1 MTGHGRPSINAA
13 AVRRETDRV
22 AIAIEQRLSVPLAC
36 GHLPCCHLRV
46 RPSRTLLALLAAAL
60 LTAPPLQAA
69 RINSPADGVGETP
82 AARAVRTPPPE
93 AAQGATVS
101 LVATAD
107 GLLPMTYQWLKDG
120 VVIANTTSDT
130 LVLKNVEPKHAGKYT
145 VTISNR
151 LGRSTAPATV
161 VKVTPASVKI
171 IGQPR
176 NMSAALGETVTFSVT
191 TTGPTPAYQW
201 FHGGVPVSG
210 ATGATLKLSKLRAE
224 DAGDY
229 QVRLTNALGSNS
241 YPPYSRAFSATAKL
255 TVTGFKLNGAY
266 FGKIGTGDVAFVT
279 GANGTADLLLN
290 LTPTG
295 RIVIGRNIA
304 IAPDGTFDGDAWSFT
319 NAATATLPTAVHLTG
334 SIAPDGSLSGAL
346 VGDNTRFS
354 ATRSAYEA
362 DGFYSASIP
371 GTADGAIY
379 AIGDAGTTIVSV
391 ATVNGAVFG
400 GSTTDGANGQ
410 VTVFAQDSAM
420 ALRVD
425 RAQGSIGPLVQTPDS
440 TVQWSG
446 LRQDVA
452 STDRFADISTRCRVR
467 GDTDTLI
474 AGFVIGGDSPRTVL
488 IRAVGPTLA
497 TFGIGNPLAK
507 PRLTLY
513 HETAPI
519 VVAED
524 WREWSQAVTD
534 VATAIGA
541 FPLVAGSSDAAVV
554 ATLAPGNY
562 SAIVSGRT
570 PESGVALVEVYD
582 GGQTEGAV
590 EPRLV
595 NLSSRGQVGTADDT
609 VVAGFVIRGNT
620 SKRVLIRGI
629 GPTLAS
635 FGIPNALAD
644 PVLTLRTGPTLIA
657 KNDDWD
663 TTTGDTT
670 AAGLRA
676 AAKQVGAFDVPDGSK
691 DAALLIN
698 LRPGS
703 YTAELAGKLG
713 ATGVALVE
721 VYDAPA
727 PLTNSP

>member
-1 MTGHGRPSINAA
+1 M
-13 AVRRETDRV
+13 
-22 AIAIEQRLSVPLAC
+22 
-36 GHLPCCHLRV
+36 
-46 RPSRTLLALLAAAL
+46 RPSRTLLVLLAVAL
-60 LTAPPLQAA
+60 LTALALQAA
-69 RINSPADGVGETP
+69 RINSPADSEGETP
-82 AARAVRTPPPE
+82 ESRAVRLPAPD

-120 VVIANTTSDT
+120 VVIAVTTSDT
-130 LVLKNVEPKHAGKYT
+130 LVLNNVQPKHAGKYT

-161 VKVTPASVKI
+161 VKVTPAPVTI
-171 IGQPR
+171 VAQPK
-176 NMSAALGETVTFSVT
+176 NMTAALGETVTFFVT
-191 TTGPTPAYQW
+191 TTGSTPAYQW

-210 ATGATLKLSKLRAE
+210 ATAATLKLSKLRAE
-224 DAGDY
+224 DAGEY
-229 QVRLTNALGSNS
+229 QVRLTNTLRTNS
-241 YPPYSRAFSATAKL
+241 YPPYTQAFSATAKL

-266 FGKIGTGDVAFVT
+266 FGKIGTGDVALVT

-290 LTPTG
+290 LAPTG

-304 IAPDGTFDGDAWSFT
+304 IAADGTFEGDAWSFANGMT
-319 NAATATLPTAVHLTG
+319 STLPAAVHVTG
-334 SIAPDGSLSGAL
+334 AIAPDGSLSGAL
-346 VGDNTRFS
+346 TGDNTRFT
-354 ATRSAYEA
+354 AKRSAYEA

-379 AIGDAGTTIVSV
+379 AIGDAGTALVSV

-400 GSTTDGANGQ
+400 GSTTNGANGQ
-410 VTVFAQDSAM
+410 VTVFGQDSAM

-446 LRQDVA
+446 LRQDVG

-474 AGFVIGGDSPRTVL
+474 AGFVLGGDAPRTVL
-488 IRAVGPTLA
+488 VRAVGPTLA
-497 TFGIGNPLAK
+497 TFGIANPLAK

-513 HETAPI
+513 HETEPI

-524 WREWSQAVTD
+524 WGEWSQVVMDA
-534 VATAIGA
+534 ANSIGA

-554 ATLAPGNY
+554 TTLAPGNY

-582 GGQTEGAV
+582 TGQTDGAA

-609 VVAGFVIRGNT
+609 VIAGFVIRGNT

-629 GPTLAS
+629 GPALAS
-635 FGIPNALAD
+635 FGIANALAD

-657 KNDDWD
+657 RNDDWG

-670 AAGLRA
+670 VAGLRA

-727 PLTNSP
+727 PLANSP

>member
-1 MTGHGRPSINAA
+1 M
-13 AVRRETDRV
+13 
-22 AIAIEQRLSVPLAC
+22 
-36 GHLPCCHLRV
+36 
-46 RPSRTLLALLAAAL
+46 RPSRTLPALIAAAL
-60 LTAPPLQAA
+60 LTAPALQAA
-69 RINSPADGVGETP
+69 RINSPADNASETP
-82 AARAVRTPPPE
+82 ESRAVRMPAPE

-130 LVLKNVEPKHAGKYT
+130 LVLNNVQPKHAGKYT
-145 VTISNR
+145 VTVSNR

-161 VKVTPASVKI
+161 VKVTPAPVTI
-171 IGQPR
+171 IGQPK
-176 NMSAALGETVTFSVT
+176 NITAALGETVTFSVM
-191 TTGPTPAYQW
+191 TTGPKPAYQW

-210 ATGATLKLSKLRAE
+210 ANSATLRLSNLRAE
-224 DAGDY
+224 DAGEY
-229 QVRLTNALGSNS
+229 QVRMTNPLGSNS
-241 YPPYSRAFSATAKL
+241 YPPYSRAFSTTAKL

-266 FGKIGTGDVAFVT
+266 FGKIGTGDVAVVT

-290 LTPTG
+290 LAPAG

-304 IAPDGTFDGDAWSFT
+304 IGADGTFDGDAWSFVNGT
-319 NAATATLPTAVHLTG
+319 STLPAVVHVTG
-334 SIAPDGSLSGAL
+334 TIAPDGSLSGAL
-346 VGDNTRFS
+346 AGDTTRFN

-379 AIGDAGTTIVSV
+379 AIGDAGTTLVSV

-400 GSTTDGANGQ
+400 GSTTNGANGQ
-410 VTVFAQDSAM
+410 VTVFGQDSAM

-440 TVQWSG
+440 TVQWNG

-474 AGFVIGGDSPRTVL
+474 AGFVLGGDAPRTVL
-488 IRAVGPTLA
+488 VRAVGPTLA
-497 TFGIGNPLAK
+497 TFGIVNPLAR

-513 HETAPI
+513 HETEPI
-519 VVAED
+519 LVAED
-524 WREWSQAVTD
+524 WGEWSQAVTD
-534 VATAIGA
+534 AANSIGA

-562 SAIVSGRT
+562 SAMVSGRT
-570 PESGVALVEVYD
+570 PDSGVALVEVYD
-582 GGQTEGAV
+582 TGQTEGAV

-609 VVAGFVIRGNT
+609 VIAGFVIRGNT

-629 GPTLAS
+629 GPALAS
-635 FGIPNALAD
+635 FGIANPLAD

-657 KNDDWD
+657 KNDDWG

-670 AAGLRA
+670 VAGVRA

-727 PLTNSP
+727 PLTSSP